1 MNEEIMTN
9 VTEEVGMEAVEAV
22 EEQMVKG
29 SGNGW
34 KIGLGV
40 AAGAGLGYILYKKV
54 IKPGIN
60 KLKAKREAKKAQ
72 QEVTYEVYDTEDFK
86 LD

>member
-1 MNEEIMTN
+1 MNEEIMVN
-9 VTEEVGMEAVEAV
+9 ATEEVAIEAA

-34 KIGLGV
+34 KYGIAI
-40 AAGAGLGYILYKKV
+40 AAGVGLSYILYKKV

-60 KLKAKREAKKAQ
+60 KIKAKRDAKKAQ
-72 QEVTYEVYDTEDFK
+72 QEEVTYEVYDTEDFK